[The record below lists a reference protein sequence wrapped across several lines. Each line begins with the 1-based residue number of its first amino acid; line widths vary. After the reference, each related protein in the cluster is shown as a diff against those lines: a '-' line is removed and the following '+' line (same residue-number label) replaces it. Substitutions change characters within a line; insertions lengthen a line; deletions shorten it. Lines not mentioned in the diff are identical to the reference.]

1 MTIKDSRKKLKIG
14 SDKYLISNTF
24 YDFLVTQTNKIGDYR
39 QCYQFVRS
47 EVDKALKG
55 EVEVVREFA
64 TNKIDFNL

>member
-39 QCYQFVRS
+39 
-47 EVDKALKG
+47 
-55 EVEVVREFA
+55 
-64 TNKIDFNL
+64 

>member
-39 QCYQFVRS
+39 QCY
-47 EVDKALKG
+47 
-55 EVEVVREFA
+55 
-64 TNKIDFNL
+64 